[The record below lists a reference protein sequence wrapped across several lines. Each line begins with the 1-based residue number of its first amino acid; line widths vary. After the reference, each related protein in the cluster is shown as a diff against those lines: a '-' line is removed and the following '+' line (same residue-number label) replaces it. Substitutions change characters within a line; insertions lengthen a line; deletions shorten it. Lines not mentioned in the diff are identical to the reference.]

1 MKNLALIFVVFTAFS
16 CRKSLLHERWISNA
30 SDDTVFVWNPD
41 FEDTTYIIAPSQK
54 AMIYA
59 YEVLDKDQPSEICAW
74 MGDTLYIENAKDS
87 TCEKSVSLEGNWFSN
102 VTTREKKE
110 RKQVCTFTVYNS
122 DF

>member
-1 MKNLALIFVVFTAFS
+1 MRFLVIIYVLVSLTS

-41 FEDTTYIIAPSQK
+41 FEDTTYVIAPAQQ
-54 AMIYA
+54 AMIYS
-59 YEVLDKDQPSEICAW
+59 YEILDKDQPNESCAW

-87 TCEKSVSLEGNWFSN
+87 TCEKPVSRESNWFSN
-102 VTTREKKE
+102 VTTGEKKT

-122 DF
+122 NF